1 LKLHQ
6 VGDMNQAGEIRP
18 GGRTART
25 RAAVLAAVIGELT
38 DHGWDQLSVESVAQR
53 AGVHK
58 TTVYRRWHDKNTLV
72 AEALKAAAES
82 RIQMPDTG
90 DIAQDLR
97 ELARIVRVLL
107 TSREGAA
114 TTRAL
119 AGHSADTDGVGQVLP
134 VLWAARLVQV
144 EPVVQRAVAR
154 GQLPAGTSAN
164 DLMKHL
170 TAPLFHR
177 LLVTAEPLTQASAD
191 QAAAAALAAARAG
204 IFVAAGPG

>member
-1 LKLHQ
+1 
-6 VGDMNQAGEIRP
+6 MNQAGEIRP

-25 RAAVLAAVIGELT
+25 RAAVLAAVIEELT
-38 DHGWDQLSVESVAQR
+38 DHGWDQLSVETVAQR

-58 TTVYRRWHDKNTLV
+58 TTVYRRWRDKNTLV

-90 DIAQDLR
+90 DVAEDLR

-119 AGHSADTDGVGQVLP
+119 AGHSHDTDGVGQVLP
-134 VLWAARLVQV
+134 ALRAQ
-144 EPVVQRAVAR
+144 PV
-154 GQLPAGTSAN
+154 GQLLGNTHWYRLQN
-164 DLMKHL
+164 
-170 TAPLFHR
+170 LFR
-177 LLVTAEPLTQASAD
+177 K
-191 QAAAAALAAARAG
+191 R
-204 IFVAAGPG
+204 

>member
-1 LKLHQ
+1 
-6 VGDMNQAGEIRP
+6 
-18 GGRTART
+18 
-25 RAAVLAAVIGELT
+25 VLAAVIEELT

-58 TTVYRRWHDKNTLV
+58 TTVYRRWRDKNTLV

-82 RIQMPDTG
+82 RIAMPDTG
-90 DIAQDLR
+90 DVAQDLR

-119 AGHSADTDGVGQVLP
+119 AGHSHDADGVGKVLP
-134 VLWAARLVQV
+134 VLWAARLAQA
-144 EPVVQRAVAR
+144 EPIVTRAVAR
-154 GQLPAGTSAN
+154 GELPAGTSPD
-164 DLMKHL
+164 DLMKNL

-191 QAAAAALAAARAG
+191 QAAAAALVAARAG
-204 IFVAAGPG
+204 VFVPPGDG